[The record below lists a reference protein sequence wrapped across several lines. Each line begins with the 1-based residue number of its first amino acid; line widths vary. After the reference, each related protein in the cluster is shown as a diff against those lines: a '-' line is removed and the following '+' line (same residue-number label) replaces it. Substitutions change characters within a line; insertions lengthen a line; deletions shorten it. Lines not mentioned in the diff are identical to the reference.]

1 MFFRF
6 VERKKNI
13 FYCMR
18 TRINRARKVKN
29 IGQRLVR
36 HCALRRYENILLN
49 ASANEKKVVLLQTL
63 FKYLT
68 KAMEILSNRIL
79 NMAESETLA
88 MTAKARELKAQGKDV
103 ISLSIGE
110 PDFNTP
116 ETVKEAAKKAIDDNF
131 THYPPVPGYPDLREA
146 VCEKFRRDN
155 GLEFKPEQIVVSTG
169 AKQSIYQLVQCLVN
183 PGDEVIIPTPFWVSY
198 KEIVRVAEG
207 KCVYVK
213 TKIENDFKVTP
224 QQIEEAITPRTK
236 LIMFSSPSNPTGML
250 YSKEELRG
258 IAEVVAKHP
267 NVYVMADEIYE
278 HINFVGQHQSI
289 AQFPEVKDR
298 VITINGVAKGFAMT
312 GWRIGFIAAPTV
324 IAKACNKLQGQVTSA
339 TCSIAQKA
347 TVRAMLMDPK
357 NSTEIIDMRN
367 TFLKRRDMVYKL
379 LCDIPGLKVR
389 LPQGAFYFFPDVSSY
404 YGKNFNGQVIANS
417 TDMAF
422 YLLNEANVATVMG
435 SAFGDDA
442 CIRLSYA
449 TSEDLLIEAIRRIK
463 EALLKLK

>member
-1 MFFRF
+1 
-6 VERKKNI
+6 
-13 FYCMR
+13 
-18 TRINRARKVKN
+18 
-29 IGQRLVR
+29 
-36 HCALRRYENILLN
+36 
-49 ASANEKKVVLLQTL
+49 
-63 FKYLT
+63 
-68 KAMEILSNRIL
+68 
-79 NMAESETLA
+79 MAESETLA

-116 ETVKEAAKKAIDDNF
+116 ETVKEAAKQAIDDNF
-131 THYPPVPGYPDLREA
+131 THYPPVPGYADLREA
-146 VCEKFRRDN
+146 VCMKFKRDN
-155 GLEFKPEQIVVSTG
+155 NLDFKPEQIVVSTG
-169 AKQSIYQLVQCLVN
+169 AKQSIYQLVPCLVN

-213 TKIENDFKVTP
+213 TKIENDFKVTLE
-224 QQIEEAITPRTK
+224 QLEAAITPKTK

-250 YSKEELRG
+250 YTKEELKG
-258 IAEVVAKHP
+258 IADVVARHE
-267 NVYVMADEIYE
+267 NLFIMADEIYE
-278 HINFVGQHQSI
+278 HINFVGKHESI
-289 AQFPEVKDR
+289 AQFAEIKDR
-298 VITINGVAKGFAMT
+298 VITVNGVAKGFAMT
-312 GWRIGFIAAPTV
+312 GWRIGFIAAPLV

-347 TVRAMLMDPK
+347 TVRAMQMDPAT
-357 NSTEIIDMRN
+357 SEDIINMRN
-367 TFLKRRDMVYKL
+367 IFRQRRDMVYKL

-404 YGKNFNGQVIANS
+404 YGKSFNGKKIENS

-435 SAFGDDA
+435 SAFGDDT

-449 TSEDLLIEAIRRIK
+449 TSEELLREALRRIK
-463 EALLKLK
+463 EALANLK

>member
-1 MFFRF
+1 M
-6 VERKKNI
+6 N
-13 FYCMR
+13 
-18 TRINRARKVKN
+18 
-29 IGQRLVR
+29 
-36 HCALRRYENILLN
+36 
-49 ASANEKKVVLLQTL
+49 
-63 FKYLT
+63 
-68 KAMEILSNRIL
+68 ILSNRIL

-116 ETVKEAAKKAIDDNF
+116 EEVKEAAKQAIDDNF

-146 VCEKFRRDN
+146 VCKKFKRDN
-155 GLEFKPEQIVVSTG
+155 NLDFKPEQIVVSTG
-169 AKQSIYQLVQCLVN
+169 AKQSIYQVVQCLVN

-213 TKIENDFKVTP
+213 TDIENDFKVTP
-224 QQIEEAITPRTK
+224 EQLEAAITPKTK

-250 YSKEELRG
+250 YTKEELKG
-258 IAEVVAKHP
+258 IADVVARHE
-267 NVYVMADEIYE
+267 NVFVMADEIYE
-278 HINFVGQHQSI
+278 HINFVGKHESI
-289 AQFPEVKDR
+289 AQFPEVRDR

-312 GWRIGFIAAPTV
+312 GWRIGFIGAPLT

-347 TVRAMLMDPK
+347 TVRAMEMDPTT
-357 NSTEIIDMRN
+357 SEDIINMRN
-367 TFLKRRDMVYKL
+367 IFRQRRDMVYKL
-379 LCDIPGLKVR
+379 LCEIPGLKVR

-404 YGKNFNGQVIANS
+404 YGKSFNGTKIENS

-435 SAFGDDA
+435 SAFDDDA

-449 TSEDLLIEAIRRIK
+449 TSEDLLREALRRIK
-463 EALLKLK
+463 EALANLK

>member
-1 MFFRF
+1 M
-6 VERKKNI
+6 N
-13 FYCMR
+13 
-18 TRINRARKVKN
+18 
-29 IGQRLVR
+29 
-36 HCALRRYENILLN
+36 
-49 ASANEKKVVLLQTL
+49 
-63 FKYLT
+63 
-68 KAMEILSNRIL
+68 ILSNRIL

-116 ETVKEAAKKAIDDNF
+116 EIVKEAAKQAIDDNF

-146 VCEKFRRDN
+146 VCQKFKRDN
-155 GLEFKPEQIVVSTG
+155 NLDFKPEQIVVSTG
-169 AKQSIYQLVQCLVN
+169 AKQSIYQVVQCLVN
-183 PGDEVIIPTPFWVSY
+183 PCDEVIIPTPYWVSY

-213 TKIENDFKVTP
+213 TLIENDFKVTP
-224 QQIEEAITPRTK
+224 EQIEAAITPRTK

-250 YSKEELRG
+250 YTKEELKG
-258 IAEVVAKHP
+258 IAEVVARHE
-267 NVYVMADEIYE
+267 NVFIMADEIYE
-278 HINFVGQHQSI
+278 HINFVGKHESI
-289 AQFPEVKDR
+289 AQFPEVRDR

-312 GWRIGFIAAPTV
+312 GWRIGFIAAPLE
-324 IAKACNKLQGQVTSA
+324 IAKACNKLQGQVNPNTSE
-339 TCSIAQKA
+339 
-347 TVRAMLMDPK
+347 D
-357 NSTEIIDMRN
+357 IINMRN
-367 TFLKRRDMVYKL
+367 IFRQRRDMVYKL

-404 YGKNFNGQVIANS
+404 YGKSFNGNKIENS

-435 SAFGDDA
+435 SAFGDDT

-449 TSEDLLIEAIRRIK
+449 TSEELLREALRRIK
-463 EALLKLK
+463 EALANLK

>member
-1 MFFRF
+1 M
-6 VERKKNI
+6 N
-13 FYCMR
+13 
-18 TRINRARKVKN
+18 
-29 IGQRLVR
+29 
-36 HCALRRYENILLN
+36 
-49 ASANEKKVVLLQTL
+49 
-63 FKYLT
+63 
-68 KAMEILSNRIL
+68 ILSNRIL

-116 ETVKEAAKKAIDDNF
+116 ETVKEAAKQAIDNNF
-131 THYPPVPGYPDLREA
+131 THYPPVPGYPDLRQA
-146 VCEKFRRDN
+146 VCDKFKRDN
-155 GLEFKPEQIVVSTG
+155 NLDFTPEQIVVSTG

-213 TKIENDFKVTP
+213 TSIENDFKVTP
-224 QQIEEAITPRTK
+224 QQLEAAITPKTK

-250 YSKEELRG
+250 YTKEELKG
-258 IAEVVAKHP
+258 IADVVAKHE
-267 NVYVMADEIYE
+267 NLFLMVDEIYE
-278 HINFVGQHQSI
+278 HINFVGKHESI

-298 VITINGVAKGFAMT
+298 VITVNGVAKGFAMT
-312 GWRIGFIAAPTV
+312 GWRIGFIAAPLV

-347 TVRAMLMDPK
+347 TVRAMQMDPAT
-357 NSTEIIDMRN
+357 SEDIINMRN
-367 TFLKRRDMVYKL
+367 IFRQRRDMVYKL

-404 YGKNFNGQVIANS
+404 YGKSFNGKKIENS

-435 SAFGDDA
+435 SAFGDDD

-449 TSEDLLIEAIRRIK
+449 TSEELLREALRRIK
-463 EALLKLK
+463 EALANLK